1 MFNFWSY
8 SYSKTIIYEWDPN
21 SKFFLIL
28 KSGGRIFGKKI
39 GVVNDMLK
47 TYVGALRNNFEPK
60 VKLFLPLLRFDN
72 FRFLPL
78 QISSVVLLGGF
89 LVRSTVVKD
98 VSSQS
103 VKFLLKEETSYTV
116 SSAVKKVSTLIV
128 GLFSKITQARIKNT
142 TNIRS
147 FFSETH

>member
-1 MFNFWSY
+1 MNRRS
-8 SYSKTIIYEWDPN
+8 
-21 SKFFLIL
+21 
-28 KSGGRIFGKKI
+28 
-39 GVVNDMLK
+39 
-47 TYVGALRNNFEPK
+47 
-60 VKLFLPLLRFDN
+60 KLFLPLLRFDN